1 MAWRVFVLDT
11 ESHELAPRQT
21 ASLPPPPGS
30 EDNRVVWIDL
40 ESPTHAE
47 LREVGRLYGLH
58 PLALEDCLHDGQRPK
73 LESYE
78 SHVFLVI
85 HHPRFDNAKN
95 CVIQNEVD
103 LFLGHKFVITSH
115 QGPLPVLDVVRERW
129 EEAEETRS
137 AGGAFLAYLI
147 ADTLVDDYFPVLD
160 KLEDLL
166 SDIDDKVFS
175 EPENSKLLGLTA
187 SLKKQIVMLRRYVGP
202 TRDTFVWLVRHESP
216 LLTRNAIVH
225 FQDVYDHLIRISDT
239 LDLYR
244 DLAGGVQET
253 YLTLVANRTNNSMK
267 KLTAFT
273 ITLMCVT
280 LVSGVYGMNF
290 EWMPELRWAH
300 GYYFALGLMGSV
312 AAVSLAVFKFR
323 GYF

>member
-1 MAWRVFVLDT
+1 MAWRVFVLDI
-11 ESHELAPRQT
+11 EKQELVPRQT
-21 ASLPPPPGS
+21 ATLPPPPGP
-30 EDNRVVWIDL
+30 EDGRVVWIDL
-40 ESPTHAE
+40 ESPSQAE
-47 LREVGRLYGLH
+47 LREIGRLYGLH

-73 LESYE
+73 LESYDG
-78 SHVFLVI
+78 HVFLVI
-85 HHPRFDNAKN
+85 HHPRFDNAKYSA
-95 CVIQNEVD
+95 ILNEVD

-115 QGPLPVLDVVRERW
+115 QGPLPFLDVVHERW
-129 EEAEETRS
+129 EDSEETRS
-137 AGGAFLAYLI
+137 AGAAFLAYLI

-160 KLEDLL
+160 NLEDML

-175 EPENSKLLGLTA
+175 EPENSRVLGLTA
-187 SLKKQIVMLRRYVGP
+187 ALKKQIVKLRRYVGP
-202 TRDTFVWLVRHESP
+202 TRDAFVWLVRHESP
-216 LLTRNAIVH
+216 LLSRNAIVH

-253 YLTLVANRTNNSMK
+253 YLTLVANRTNTSMK

-280 LVSGVYGMNF
+280 LVSSIYGMNF
-290 EWMPELRWAH
+290 QHMPELAWKH
-300 GYYFALGLMGSV
+300 GYLAALGLMAGV
-312 AAVSLAVFKFR
+312 GGLSLGVFKLR